1 MLLALACATVGVVT
15 YLAVQNSLA
24 RELDSNL
31 QTATGLAYD
40 CRHPNGD
47 DGASGQPGS
56 ADSDDAR
63 GASPTVAPSPAGANP
78 TPGNLS
84 TCQGLAEGTFV
95 AAVGHKQALASVIG
109 DPSYRLSAADQ
120 QTLRGI
126 TPSLATHPGSGP
138 GSQYFLPT
146 TRDLSGAGGT
156 FLLTAVSDPDGDGT
170 VYITGLPL
178 SQLHDLLRDVA
189 LAEATV
195 FGAVLLLAGA
205 GGTLWVRF
213 SLRPLRRVAA
223 TASQVAELPLES
235 DQVELPAGV
244 PDTDPATET
253 GQLGLAFNRML
264 GHVQTALRRRAA
276 SEARLRR
283 FAADASHELRTPLS
297 AIRGYAELALRHP
310 GDSPEQV
317 THALGRVLSE
327 STRMSDLV
335 DELLLLARLDAG
347 RPLASEPVD
356 MTRLVIDA
364 TSDAQVARRDHRWV
378 LELPDDPVLVS
389 GDEHRLHQVLAN
401 VLSNAGKHTPDG
413 ATVTVRV
420 DDTLPDAGAA
430 PAAQTVRRGTIPPPP
445 RLVVSVTDNGPG
457 IPPDLLPDLFERFT
471 RADTSRS
478 HTTNTSSTGLGL
490 AIVDAVVAA
499 HGGAVL
505 VTSRPGLT
513 SFAIALPR
521 LTEPARP
528 SPPAGPS
535 NVTRNGPAS
544 PNRRRWPPRLGS
556 LAPPPAQ
563 RRWHARY
570 TPYVSRCYPARAE
583 GLDYCAGGFN
593 RSLQRFSV
601 SGGCCGEGRASGG
614 AERGSGAFLGR
625 DPVGAG
631 RGRRRRGGGG
641 GQTRGSSG
649 SGSGRRGGA
658 GGRGGG
664 AGAVAV
670 AGGAGGDRGGPG
682 AGAGAAGARQAAGAP
697 GVDGE
702 PGDRAEPEPDARVPG
717 GPGAG
722 ARGAAGAV
730 PKPAKLAAAGGCGSG
745 YRPS

>member
-1 MLLALACATVGVVT
+1 MSALPRIRVVPRTLRGRLIAGLLVLLTVACATVGLVT

-24 RELDSNL
+24 RELNNNL

-40 CRHPNGD
+40 CFGPNG
-47 DGASGQPGS
+47 GAGISRRPGP
-56 ADSDDAR
+56 ADPVGTSHP
-63 GASPTVAPSPAGANP
+63 SPTGAPPPAEANP
-78 TPGNLS
+78 IPGNLS
-84 TCQGLAEGTFV
+84 MCQGLAAGTFV
-95 AAVGHKQALASVIG
+95 AVVAHNQATAKVI
-109 DPSYRLSAADQ
+109 DDTSYRLTAADER
-120 QTLRGI
+120 TLRTI
-126 TPSLATHPGSGP
+126 TPRPAPHPGSAP
-138 GSQYFLPT
+138 GSQGFQTT
-146 TRDLSGAGGT
+146 TRDLSAAGGT
-156 FLLTAVSDPDGDGT
+156 FLLTAVSDPDGDGL

-178 SQLHDLLRDVA
+178 SHLHDLLRDVA
-189 LAEATV
+189 LAEAAV
-195 FGAVLLLAGA
+195 FAAVLLLAGA

-223 TASQVAELPLES
+223 TASQVAELPLDS
-235 DQVELPAGV
+235 DEVELPAGV

-253 GQLGLAFNRML
+253 GQVGLAFNRML

-327 STRMSDLV
+327 STRMSVLV

-364 TSDAQVARRDHRWV
+364 TSDAQVARPGHRWV

-420 DDTLPDAGAA
+420 GDTLPDAGAA
-430 PAAQTVRRGTIPPPP
+430 PATAQTVRRGTLPPPP

-478 HTTNTSSTGLGL
+478 RSTSAASTGLGL

-499 HGGAVL
+499 HGGAVQ

-521 LTEPARP
+521 LAEPTWPQA
-528 SPPAGPS
+528 PA
-535 NVTRNGPAS
+535 PA
-544 PNRRRWPPRLGS
+544 P
-556 LAPPPAQ
+556 Q
-563 RRWHARY
+563 RR
-570 TPYVSRCYPARAE
+570 PLP
-583 GLDYCAGGFN
+583 
-593 RSLQRFSV
+593 
-601 SGGCCGEGRASGG
+601 
-614 AERGSGAFLGR
+614 
-625 DPVGAG
+625 
-631 RGRRRRGGGG
+631 
-641 GQTRGSSG
+641 TR
-649 SGSGRRGGA
+649 
-658 GGRGGG
+658 
-664 AGAVAV
+664 
-670 AGGAGGDRGGPG
+670 
-682 AGAGAAGARQAAGAP
+682 
-697 GVDGE
+697 
-702 PGDRAEPEPDARVPG
+702 
-717 GPGAG
+717 
-722 ARGAAGAV
+722 
-730 PKPAKLAAAGGCGSG
+730 KP
-745 YRPS
+745 